1 MARKRPK
8 PKLQL
13 LQTTLKPDLLQR
25 LYASPEYQLHGNFSA
40 ALRAILDKYLPPR
53 QGSQEKNAAKS
64 LHSVA
69 G

>member
-53 QGSQEKNAAKS
+53 QGSQEKNATES
-64 LHSVA
+64 LHSVT

>member
-53 QGSQEKNAAKS
+53 QGSQEENAAES